1 MVEDYLWID
10 LFTSNIV
17 GYCIFVCFVIFALR
31 GAGII
36 SKNLG
41 FFGGYVY
48 LIKALV
54 YAGVVVLL
62 VSYFIVVKDAIETL
76 NIFTGFTFLFSSIEV
91 IDNMMLF
98 GESLCDKKLYAK
110 DVKKILRKQEKDLEE
125 MISILSNIYNSIEP
139 GRVKK
144 TTTQYFN
151 EFRKLHLKT
160 NFSQIDLV
168 LRKSEE
174 DKTCSHMIAMIATD
188 DVTIK
193 ILRHADKKKRTAI
206 SFDKKECQRFCDLL
220 KNTIDYMTTYYD
232 EKLKLKNDTKR
243 MELFQD

>member
-10 LFTSNIV
+10 LFTSNII
-17 GYCIFVCFVIFALR
+17 GYCIFVCIVIAVLR

-36 SKNLG
+36 SKDLEFLG
-41 FFGGYVY
+41 SYVY

-54 YAGVVVLL
+54 YVGVVLLL
-62 VSYFIVVKDAIETL
+62 VSYFVVVKDAIKTL

-110 DVKKILRKQEKDLEE
+110 DEKKILRKQEKDFEE
-125 MISILSNIYNSIEP
+125 MISVLSNMHASIQP

-144 TTTQYFN
+144 TTKQYFK
-151 EFRKLHLKT
+151 EFRKLHLKA
-160 NFSQIDLV
+160 NFSQIDLI
-168 LRKSEE
+168 LEKSEKKE
-174 DKTCSHMIAMIATD
+174 SFSHMLAMIATD

-193 ILRHADKKKRTAI
+193 ILRQADKKKGVAI
-206 SFDKKECQRFCDLL
+206 SFDKRECQRFCELL
-220 KNTIDYMTTYYD
+220 KNTIDYMITYYD

>member
-10 LFTSNIV
+10 LFTSNII
-17 GYCIFVCFVIFALR
+17 GYCIFVCIVIAVLR

-36 SKNLG
+36 SKDLG
-41 FFGGYVY
+41 FLGGYVY

-62 VSYFIVVKDAIETL
+62 VSYFVVVKDAIETL

-110 DVKKILRKQEKDLEE
+110 DVKKILRKQERDMEE
-125 MISILSNIYNSIEP
+125 MISILSNIHASIEP
-139 GRVKK
+139 GRVKNTAK
-144 TTTQYFN
+144 QYFN
-151 EFRKLHLKT
+151 EFRKLRLKA
-160 NFSQIDLV
+160 NFSQIDLI
-168 LRKSEE
+168 LEKSEK
-174 DKTCSHMIAMIATD
+174 DKSFSRMIAMIATD

-193 ILRHADKKKRTAI
+193 ILRQADKKKRVAI
-206 SFDKKECQRFCDLL
+206 SFDKKECQRFCGLL

-243 MELFQD
+243 MELFQN

>member
-1 MVEDYLWID
+1 MVENFLWID
-10 LFTSNIV
+10 LFTSNII
-17 GYCIFVCFVIFALR
+17 GYCVFVCVVIGILR
-31 GAGII
+31 GVGII
-36 SKNLG
+36 SKDFG
-41 FFGGYVY
+41 FLGGYVY

-54 YAGVVVLL
+54 YAGVVLLL
-62 VSYFIVVKDAIETL
+62 VSYFVVVKDAIKTL

-110 DVKKILRKQEKDLEE
+110 DEKKILRKQEKDFEE
-125 MISILSNIYNSIEP
+125 MMSVLSNMHASIQP

-144 TTTQYFN
+144 TTKQYFD
-151 EFRKLHLKT
+151 EFRKLHLKA
-160 NFSQIDLV
+160 NFSQIDLI
-168 LRKSEE
+168 LEKSVKEE
-174 DKTCSHMIAMIATD
+174 SFSHMLAMIATD
-188 DVTIK
+188 NVTIK
-193 ILRHADKKKRTAI
+193 ILRQTDKKKGTAI

-220 KNTIDYMTTYYD
+220 KNTINYMTIYYD